1 MSESPARPAA
11 KNGSAA
17 RFPALLTALC
27 AVSAIGGWLLW
38 RIATGL
44 APELSDYG
52 GPAGLPYLIST
63 ADPARLVG
71 LASVALL
78 GLSYISGS
86 WLPLRASIAA
96 LREGGPDINLLML
109 FAAWG
114 SAILGQPAEGAAL
127 LFLFTLSAALETY
140 TMERATR
147 SIDALI
153 TLRPDT
159 VMQVLPDGTEQR
171 VNVDTIQPGDVV
183 RVFPGERIGVDGE
196 VTDGTSSVD
205 ESTLTGE
212 SLPVD
217 KKPGD
222 AVFAGTLSFQGTL
235 LVKATAR
242 AGESML
248 ERIVRLVQSAREEKV
263 AIQTRF
269 ERWEGGYVY
278 FVIGLTIVTTLAHY
292 LGWYGTLQGDLRA
305 SIYAG
310 MVFMVAASPC
320 AVIMS
325 VPAAVLSGLTR
336 AARNG
341 VLFKGG
347 SYLERLAQVQCFVMD
362 KTGTLT
368 YRRPEV
374 VEVLDGNGEPAGA
387 GATQLL
393 LQAASV
399 ERFSEHPL
407 AEAVVRAAEARQLPR
422 LAARTFHSHTG
433 QGVHATL
440 TDEQGEVWV
449 GIGNRLLFH
458 EHGVAISPEVW
469 EQASELQQRGLTA
482 LIVGSGEG
490 SGVIG
495 IADKMRSEAPA
506 ALAALKRQGIRPLVI
521 LTGDHQI
528 VGDAIGRAVGADRVL
543 AGMLPEQKM
552 EAVRSLRAEFGALA
566 YMGDGVNDG
575 PALAAADIGI
585 AMGERGTDVA
595 LETADVVLMRDDLS
609 GVPFALWLARRT
621 QAAIIRGLIIAFSVI
636 GFLLFSAAFLNIPLW
651 LAVLLHEGSTVLT
664 ILSGTLLLVEPYR
677 EVGSGE

>member
-1 MSESPARPAA
+1 MTETKLQPKTSDQHHGHSHGGGTRLGA
-11 KNGSAA
+11 GLTVIC
-17 RFPALLTALC
+17 ALFAL
-27 AVSAIGGWLLW
+27 AGWLLLEW
-38 RIATGL
+38 QLTAGGRTLLLIA
-44 APELSDYG
+44 Y
-52 GPAGLPYLIST
+52 
-63 ADPARLVG
+63 
-71 LASVALL
+71 VA
-78 GLSYISGS
+78 GS
-86 WLPLRASIAA
+86 WLPLRAAIAA
-96 LREGGPDINLLML
+96 LRSGGPDINLLML

-114 SAILGQPAEGAAL
+114 SALLGKPVEGAGL

-140 TMERATR
+140 TLERATR

-159 VMQVLPDGTEQR
+159 VMQLLPDGTERR
-171 VNVDTIQPGDVV
+171 VKVDTIQPGDMV
-183 RVFPGERIGVDGE
+183 RVFPGERVGVDGE
-196 VTDGTSSVD
+196 VTDGNSSVD

-217 KKPGD
+217 KNPGD
-222 AVFAGTLSFQGTL
+222 LVFAGTLSFQGSL
-235 LVKATAR
+235 LVRATKR

-248 ERIVRLVQSAREEKV
+248 ERIVRMVQQARSEKV
-263 AIQTRF
+263 AIQSRF
-269 ERWEGGYVY
+269 ERWQGAYVY
-278 FVIGLTIVTTLAHY
+278 FVLGLAIVTAAAHY
-292 LGWYGTLQGDLRA
+292 LGWGGHALGNLRA

-336 AARNG
+336 AARHG

-347 SYLERLAQVQCFVMD
+347 SYLERLAQVRCFVMD

-368 YRRPEV
+368 YGRPEV
-374 VEVLDGNGEPAGA
+374 VEVLDGNTDGD
-387 GATQLL
+387 GATALL

-407 AEAVVRAAEARQLPR
+407 AEAVVRAAESRQLPR

-440 TDEQGEVWV
+440 TDEQGETWV
-449 GIGNRLLFH
+449 GIGNRLLFRK
-458 EHGVAISPEVW
+458 HGVEISPEVW
-469 EQASELQQRGLTA
+469 QGASELQQRGLTA
-482 LIVGSGEG
+482 LIVGSGKR

-506 ALAALKRQGIRPLVI
+506 ALAALKRQGISPLVI
-521 LTGDHQI
+521 LTGDHQV
-528 VGDAIGRAVGADRVL
+528 VGDAIGNAVGADRVL

-552 EAVRSLRAEFGALA
+552 EAVRSLRAEFGSVA

-609 GVPFALWLARRT
+609 SVPFALWLARRT
-621 QAAIIRGLIIAFSVI
+621 QAAILRGLIIAFGVMA
-636 GFLLFSAAFLNIPLW
+636 FLLFGAAFLNMPLW

-664 ILSGTLLLVEPYR
+664 ILSGTLLLVEPYKEVR
-677 EVGSGE
+677 PLVGQSVGSGQ